1 MTISINSNLAS
12 VRSQRLLGESS
23 NKLNGTYER
32 LTSGQRI
39 NSASDDAAG
48 LAIAESLRTTSRL
61 ANVAVRNAQ
70 DGISAISIADGALAS
85 IGSVLSRLAELT
97 QQGSNGSYST
107 VQRSALQNE
116 FQTLGSEIER
126 IAVTTTFN
134 GVALLSGSQTVTF
147 QIGFDGA
154 STSQIVMDANG
165 GSTLQKLGLA
175 ASGSSALTYSLTGT
189 STDYAQSASRAA
201 LAAVNTAITS
211 LNTLRGNLGTVEG
224 RLNSAITNLSTTRE
238 NIQAA
243 ESRITDVDV
252 AVEAAELTR
261 LNILQQAGAAVLA
274 QANQQPQ
281 LAVQLLR

>member
-1 MTISINSNLAS
+1 MAISINSNLAS
-12 VRSQRLLGESS
+12 VRSQRLLGQSS
-23 NKLNGTYER
+23 DNLTRTYEK

-39 NSASDDAAG
+39 NRASDDAAG
-48 LAIAESLRTTSRL
+48 LAIAESLRVNSRL
-61 ANVAVRNAQ
+61 ASVAVRNAQ
-70 DGISAISIADGALAS
+70 DGISAIAVADGALSS
-85 IGSVLSRLAELT
+85 IGGVLSRLAELT
-97 QQGSNGSYST
+97 QQAANGSYSS
-107 VQRSALQNE
+107 VQRSALQAE
-116 FQTLGSEIER
+116 FSTLGSEIER

-134 GVALLSGSQTVTF
+134 GVSLLSGSQQITF
-147 QIGFDGA
+147 QVGFDGA
-154 STSQIVMDANG
+154 STSQIVLDQAG

-189 STDYAQSASRAA
+189 STDYAQSAARAA

-211 LNTLRGNLGTVEG
+211 LNTLRGTLGTVEG
-224 RLNSAITNLSTTRE
+224 RLQSAITNLTTSRE

-243 ESRITDVDV
+243 ESRISDVDV

-281 LAVQLLR
+281 LAVNLLR